1 MADFRTLSEP
11 PRDAINL
18 ADSRLGATAL
28 SASDEF
34 FAPKERMLQSG
45 EPEWRAGVY
54 DDHGKWMDGWE
65 PRRRRDSG
73 HDHCIVKLAAPG
85 VLTALDVDTRHF
97 TGNYP
102 PYASV
107 EACRMVGTSGA
118 EAERVG
124 TAGANAQGAAT
135 PRGTTPSVAT
145 SSMASGVAASNADPR
160 GVGATWVELL
170 PYVPLKGNQ
179 RNLFAVTGAN
189 IWTHLRLNIFPDGGV
204 ARLRAYGA
212 VHREWQGETACLDL
226 AAALNGGRALACSD
240 EHYGS
245 RHNLLL
251 PGRGASMADG
261 WETRRRREPGYDW
274 VILQLGHPGRIRK
287 VEIDTAHFKGNFPH
301 QVSIQG
307 ALLEAVDDADLTSR
321 CLYWPTLLEPQLL
334 QADHIHAF
342 EAQLQDLGPIS
353 HARVNMHPDGGMS
366 RVRLFGQPE
375 RV

>member
-1 MADFRTLSEP
+1 MSNVITLGEP

-18 ADSRLGATAL
+18 ADTRLGAVAL

-34 FAPKERMLQSG
+34 FAPKERMLQAG

-65 PRRRRDSG
+65 SRRRRDSG
-73 HDHCIVKLAAPG
+73 HDHCIVQLAAPG
-85 VLTALDVDTRHF
+85 VLTALDIDTRHF

-107 EACRMVGTSGA
+107 EACRVMDGAGSG
-118 EAERVG
+118 
-124 TAGANAQGAAT
+124 GAA
-135 PRGTTPSVAT
+135 RGVIAPGVTVP
-145 SSMASGVAASNADPR
+145 GVALP
-160 GVGATWVELL
+160 WVELL

-179 RNLFAVTGAN
+179 RNLFSLHHAG
-189 IWTHLRLNIFPDGGV
+189 IWTHLKLNIYPDGGV

-212 VHREWQGETACLDL
+212 VHREWRGETASVDL
-226 AAALNGGRALACSD
+226 AAALNGGGALACSD

-245 RHNLLL
+245 KHNLLL

-261 WETRRRREPGYDW
+261 WETRRRREPGHDW
-274 VILQLGHPGRIRK
+274 VILRLGHSGRIRR

-307 ALLEAVDDADLTSR
+307 ALLDDVEGADLTSR

-334 QADHIHAF
+334 QADHVHRF
-342 EAQLQDLGPIS
+342 EAEVRDLGKIS

-375 RV
+375 PV